1 MSCIAVIPAR
11 GGSKRIPGKNYKLFL
26 GIPILERVINQAL
39 KSNLFDR
46 IIVSTDDEHIA
57 EIALK
62 AGADVPFLRPAII
75 ADDHTSTIDV
85 MRHAINHMMK
95 ISANDPICCL
105 YPTSV
110 FVNTEVLK
118 NGLSIIRTGFYDYVI
133 SSVEYDHPIQR
144 SFTLQEGRL
153 NDLSE
158 KYLQTRTQ
166 DLKRFYHD
174 AGQFYWGRAQSWLS
188 NDRIIGQNSHAIVFS
203 GNEVHDIDT
212 PEDWVIAELLFK
224 ISMKENKENL

>member
-11 GGSKRIPGKNYKLFL
+11 GGSKRIPGKNSKLFL
-26 GIPILERVINQAL
+26 GIPIIERVINQAL

-46 IIVSTDDEHIA
+46 IIVSTDDEYIA
-57 EIALK
+57 EIAFK
-62 AGADVPFLRPAII
+62 AGADVPFLRPANI
-75 ADDHTSTIDV
+75 AGDHTSTITV
-85 MRHAINHMMK
+85 VRHAITEMIK
-95 ISANDPICCL
+95 TKETDIVCCL

-110 FVNTEVLK
+110 FVNAEVLK
-118 NGLSIIRTGFYDYVI
+118 NGLSIIRTGLYDYVI

-153 NDLSE
+153 NDLLE
-158 KYLQTRTQ
+158 NHLQTRTQ
-166 DLKRFYHD
+166 DLKKFYHD
-174 AGQFYWGRAQSWLS
+174 AGQFYCGRVKSWLS
-188 NDRIIGQNSHAIVFS
+188 NDRIIGKNSYAIVFS

-224 ISMKENKENL
+224 ISKKENL